1 MTHQR
6 PTNKT
11 PADSPVLPDGS
22 TSSVAETET
31 SAFTI
36 VCAWCG
42 AIKAEGQERT
52 VSARLVRWN

>member
-1 MTHQR
+1 ME
-6 PTNKT
+6 
-11 PADSPVLPDGS
+11 SPVLPDGS

-42 AIKAEGQERT
+42 AIKTQGNETISHGICAECSLELMRKDEI
-52 VSARLVRWN
+52 A